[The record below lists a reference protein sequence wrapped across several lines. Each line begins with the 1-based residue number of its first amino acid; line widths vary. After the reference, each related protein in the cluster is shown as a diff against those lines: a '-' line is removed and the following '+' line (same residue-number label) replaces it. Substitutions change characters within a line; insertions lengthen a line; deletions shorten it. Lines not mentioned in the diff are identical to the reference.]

1 MNNQVFEEVINKLI
15 LFFFFFFLPLIQPL
29 ISTVVSHYKTVF
41 NIQGFFYAL
50 QALAHTSNC
59 LLKLSTWKFKRCFR
73 FKVQNCV
80 SDPCSPQSCSY
91 QTFPH
96 LSFSHHRPW
105 SQPWFFSSSF
115 SPPLS
120 LSPFPFLSLFLPLSP
135 ASLSLSPSLSLLLSN
150 PAANANDGH
159 FCPHNISHIL
169 VLLVTIIALLLFSH

>member
-15 LFFFFFFLPLIQPL
+15 LFFFFFLPLIQPL
-29 ISTVVSHYKTVF
+29 ISTVVSLYKTVF

-105 SQPWFFSSSF
+105 SKPWFFSSSF
-115 SPPLS
+115 SP
-120 LSPFPFLSLFLPLSP
+120 
-135 ASLSLSPSLSLLLSN
+135 SLSLSPLSHFFLSSCLSPLLLSLCL
-150 PAANANDGH
+150 PPSLS
-159 FCPHNISHIL
+159 FCLIQ
-169 VLLVTIIALLLFSH
+169 LLMLMTVTSALTTYPTS

>member
-15 LFFFFFFLPLIQPL
+15 LFFFLPLIQPL
-29 ISTVVSHYKTVF
+29 ISTVVSLYKTVF
-41 NIQGFFYAL
+41 NIQLFFFFYAL

-73 FKVQNCV
+73 FKVQNWV
-80 SDPCSPQSCSY
+80 SDPRSPQSCSY

-105 SQPWFFSSSF
+105 SQPWFFSTSLSF
-115 SPPLS
+115 SHSLS
-120 LSPFPFLSLFLPLSP
+120 LPFPFLSLFLPLSP
-135 ASLSLSPSLSLLLSN
+135 ASLSVSPSLSLLLSN
-150 PAANANDGH
+150 LAANASDGH
-159 FCPHNISHIL
+159 FCSHNISHIL